1 MLAKIYDVIRHNDN
15 RGWLAE
21 ILREDILKHKIAQ
34 IYISYSKKNSIRG
47 GHYHKRKIE
56 WFYVISGKARVFLRK
71 FDETIEETFEISD
84 EDQKVIEIPPFVYH
98 RLKVLTEEMLLL
110 AGSSEVYNKD
120 DPDTFG

>member
-1 MLAKIYDVIRHNDN
+1 MFKTYIINIHKDQ

-34 IYISYSKKNSIRG
+34 VYISFSKKSSIRG

-56 WFYVISGKARVFLRK
+56 WFYAISGKAIVFLRK

-98 RLKVLTEEMLLL
+98 RLEILTEGMLLL
-110 AGSSEVYNKD
+110 VGSSEVYNKD
-120 DPDTFG
+120 DPDTFS

>member
-34 IYISYSKKNSIRG
+34 IYVSYSKENSIRG

-84 EDQKVIEIPPFVYH
+84 EDQKIIEIPPFVYH
-98 RLKVLTEEMLLL
+98 RLEILTEEMLLL

>member
-1 MLAKIYDVIRHNDN
+1 MFKTYIINIHKDQ

>member
-1 MLAKIYDVIRHNDN
+1 MFKTYIINIHKDQ

-34 IYISYSKKNSIRG
+34 VYISFSKKSSIRG

-56 WFYVISGKARVFLRK
+56 WFYAISGKAIVFLRK

-84 EDQKVIEIPPFVYH
+84 ENQKVIEISPFVYH
-98 RLKVLTEEMLLL
+98 RLEILTEEMLLL

-120 DPDTFG
+120 DPDTFS